1 MADTYNRSAVVHE
14 SDPAIGAV
22 EISYGGG
29 NQDLSG
35 YRVRGIHIDTAGALK
50 VDMANGTTVTFATLT
65 AGAFYPYAITKIY
78 QTGSAA
84 AGFVLV

>member
-1 MADTYNRSAVVHE
+1 MADTFPRTAVIRE

-22 EISYGGG
+22 AISYGGG
-29 NQDLSG
+29 DQVLTG
-35 YRVRGIHIDTAGALK
+35 AARGFHIDTAGALK

-78 QTGSAA
+78 QSGSAA
-84 AGFVLV
+84 VGFVLY